1 MIQRK
6 VLEEFYKRVNAK
18 QESSSRDIKFFQR
31 RDEGGREGDRF
42 KKLRTNSIMLIGDSS
57 GLTR

>member
-31 RDEGGREGDRF
+31 RDEGGRGA
-42 KKLRTNSIMLIGDSS
+42 TDSKS
-57 GLTR
+57 FEQIR